1 MSFSR
6 VKPNHVACVLVSSDF
21 QKSPTKMWE
30 IEIIP
35 ESVSFMNILGSFQYR
50 FFPLKQKKSCP
61 CMKNC
66 DFTKLLELSKF
77 QKILMDA
84 NLIEI

>member
-1 MSFSR
+1 
-6 VKPNHVACVLVSSDF
+6 
-21 QKSPTKMWE
+21 
-30 IEIIP
+30 
-35 ESVSFMNILGSFQYR
+35 MNILGSFQYR